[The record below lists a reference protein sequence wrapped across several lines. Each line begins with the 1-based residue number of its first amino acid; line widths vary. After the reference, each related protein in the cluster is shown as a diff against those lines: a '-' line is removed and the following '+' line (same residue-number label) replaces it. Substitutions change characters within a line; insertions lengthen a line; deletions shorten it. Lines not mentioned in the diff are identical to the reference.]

1 MLAVPLVSLPW
12 SLQFSHGW
20 PRRSRHPGGSLTART
35 NGIVMRHVFAVFLAY
50 LLFILAGIAFFLVI
64 GLRHL

>member
-1 MLAVPLVSLPW
+1 MDLFHRSP
-12 SLQFSHGW
+12 H
-20 PRRSRHPGGSLTART
+20 RSRAGAFPGGSLTART

-50 LLFILAGIAFFLVI
+50 LLVILAGIAYFLVI

>member
-1 MLAVPLVSLPW
+1 M
-12 SLQFSHGW
+12 
-20 PRRSRHPGGSLTART
+20 ART

-50 LLFILAGIAFFLVI
+50 LLFILAGIAYFLVI